1 MTSLVKLFQNQDNT
15 IQTPERRKGPRTL
28 LKQVQLMTVN
38 GSVASEMATVSK
50 SGLMALSTRDNGK
63 IIELT
68 EKVNSFTS
76 TEIFTMETG

>member
-1 MTSLVKLFQNQDNT
+1 
-15 IQTPERRKGPRTL
+15 
-28 LKQVQLMTVN
+28 MTVN
-38 GSVASEMATVSK
+38 GSVASEMAMVSK